1 MQIEYAKNP
10 QWVDSEQT
18 RIDLIV
24 KFAEFAEE
32 IPFTAAASGSEP
44 HTLELYNAA
53 VRGDYGTVA
62 PIAPC
67 TILSAPIVNNIIP
80 TVEMRQMRLAL
91 LQLGLLSTVSTAIEQ
106 ISDSNTKEIVK
117 IEWEYATAIRK
128 TDSWFQTLAQQM
140 SIEGEELDNLFLSAS
155 IL

>member
-1 MQIEYAKNP
+1 MQIVYAKNP

-32 IPFTAAASGSEP
+32 IPFTAAASVSEP
-44 HTLELYNAA
+44 HTLALYNAA

-62 PIAPC
+62 PC
-67 TILSAPIVNNIIP
+67 TILSAPAVNNIIP

-91 LQLGLLSTVSTAIEQ
+91 LQLGLLTTVSAAIEQ
-106 ISDSNTKEIVK
+106 ISDSNIKEVIKV
-117 IEWEYATAIRK
+117 EWEYATTIKK

-140 SIEGEELDNLFLSAS
+140 SIEGEELDSLFLSAS

>member
-32 IPFTAAASGSEP
+32 IPFTAAASGNEP
-44 HTLELYNAA
+44 HTLELYTAA
-53 VRGDYGTVA
+53 VRGDYGPV
-62 PIAPC
+62 APC
-67 TILSAPIVNNIIP
+67 TISSTSAGNTISP

-91 LQLGLLSTVSTAIEQ
+91 LQLGLLTTVSAAIEQ
-106 ISDSNTKEIVK
+106 ISDSNIKEVIKV
-117 IEWEYATAIRK
+117 EWEYATTIKK

-140 SIEGEELDNLFLSAS
+140 SIEGEELDSLFLSAS